1 MGDYIKSIDPTT
13 AEKSLQEPK
22 VKRRYTCRS
31 RKNGDLYPKRLLA
44 ASTDAL
50 QSGIQ
55 FGSNKYLAMC
65 GLAGIMSCGI
75 THTGMVPLDVVK
87 CRIQVDPSTYKNT
100 LNGFRVTIANDGI
113 RGLAIGWA
121 PTAIGY
127 SLQGMHKFGL
137 YEFFKIKY
145 CAILGEEW
153 SYKYR
158 TSVYLAA
165 SASAEFF
172 ADIALSPM
180 EAAKV
185 RMQTQPGFAGTLRE
199 ALPKMWA
206 QEGFHSFYKGL
217 PPLWFRQIPYTMMKF
232 ACFERTV
239 EALYKY
245 VLSKPRDDCSKPQQL
260 VVTFVGG
267 YIAGVFCVLVS
278 HPADSIVSKLNQD
291 AGSTM
296 VQAAR
301 SLGMSGLWKGFVP
314 RVAMIGTLTALQW
327 FIYDSFKIY
336 FLMPRPPPPEMPIS
350 MKAKLESDERKRK

>member
-1 MGDYIKSIDPTT
+1 MDDQSSIESSVLEGNLKEPIAKGYI
-13 AEKSLQEPK
+13 
-22 VKRRYTCRS
+22 CRS
-31 RKNGDLYPKRLLA
+31 RKEALYTRQLLA
-44 ASTDAL
+44 VSTDDL
-50 QSGIQ
+50 QSEIK
-55 FGSNKYLAMC
+55 FGSNKYLTMC
-65 GLAGIMSCGI
+65 GLAGILSCGI
-75 THTGMVPLDVVK
+75 THTGVVPLDIIK
-87 CRIQVDPSTYKNT
+87 TRMQVDPAIKNT
-100 LNGFRVTIANDGI
+100 IHGFRVTIANDGI

-145 CAILGEEW
+145 CAVLGEEW

-185 RMQTQPGFAGTLRE
+185 RMQTQPGFARTLRE
-199 ALPKMWA
+199 AMPKMWA
-206 QEGFHSFYKGL
+206 QEGFYSFYKGL
-217 PPLWFRQIPYTMMKF
+217 TPLWFRQIPYTMMKF

-245 VLSKPRDDCSKPQQL
+245 VVPKPRDECTKPQQL
-260 VVTFVGG
+260 VVTFVAG

-278 HPADSIVSKLNQD
+278 HPADSVVFKLNQD

-301 SLGMSGLWKGFVP
+301 SLGMSGLWKGFGP
-314 RVAMIGTLTALQW
+314 RVVMIGTLTALQW

-336 FLMPRPPPPEMPIS
+336 FRMPRPPPPEMPDS
-350 MKAKLESDERKRK
+350 LKAKLNSDKN